1 MINDDSNLSQR
12 AKQLHKTVPLI
23 DGHNDLPWKLR
34 TNNIQL
40 SSNNMLKE
48 IQSAF
53 HTDIPRLL
61 EGGLGGQFWS
71 VYVPTQLENNQNFDI
86 FIRTAYCVPRSAFLR
101 SSTAIPLEWG
111 PLGPPRMPLGIYFV
125 VVWPGGVPN
134 GSQSRCDRS
143 RARISS

>member
-71 VYVPTQLENNQNFDI
+71 VYVPTQLENNQNFVQTTLEQIDI
-86 FIRTAYCVPRSAFLR
+86 CLLYTSPSPRDS
-101 SSTAIPLEWG
+101 
-111 PLGPPRMPLGIYFV
+111 
-125 VVWPGGVPN
+125 
-134 GSQSRCDRS
+134 
-143 RARISS
+143 